1 MAMSFLS
8 LEVIPA
14 LKVTDKGLID
24 VDAMAVVPLWLDNDT
39 RP

>member
-24 VDAMAVVPLWLDNDT
+24 VARQAVVPLWIGEDA